1 MCRDVPAI
9 PKDATFIQRLQA
21 RTTQRPPHVPTGRL
35 ADKDYARGAT
45 PLDRIPWLLPADV
58 A

>member
-1 MCRDVPAI
+1 MPAI